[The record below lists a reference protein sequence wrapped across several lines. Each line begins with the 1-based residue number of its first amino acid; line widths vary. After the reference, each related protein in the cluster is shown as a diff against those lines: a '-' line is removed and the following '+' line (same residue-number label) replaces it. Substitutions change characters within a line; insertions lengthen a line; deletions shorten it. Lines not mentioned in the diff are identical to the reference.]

1 MGALPASGYGGSAMD
16 DRQFGDWS
24 ALLEERTGMV
34 LPEERRSFLATG
46 VGLRM
51 REVGFSDFD
60 AYYDYLASGR
70 AGRLEWA
77 ALVDHLTVQ
86 ETRFFRD
93 PKAVAL
99 IEERFLPYA
108 AERVASGDSIQVWSA
123 GCATGEEAYTLAMM
137 VDWHLGVEGLP
148 RYYGVTGSDI
158 SLKALSVARHGR
170 YSNRRLAAVPD
181 DYASAYCQPT
191 GPLRFQLADAL
202 RRRSCFTQLNLLDD
216 VASALPVMDLVYCQN
231 VLIYFDQE
239 RRARILTN
247 LVDRLRPGGML
258 ILGPGEALGWSAP
271 GLERIGGPN
280 VLAFRRVEADEGCER
295 ND

>member
-1 MGALPASGYGGSAMD
+1 MDALPVGEYGGSSMD
-16 DRQFGDWS
+16 NQQFRNWA

-34 LPEERRSFLATG
+34 LPEERRSFLVTG

-70 AGRLEWA
+70 AGRIEWA

-93 PKAVAL
+93 HRAVSL
-99 IEERFLPYA
+99 IRDCFLDHA
-108 AERVASGDSIQVWSA
+108 ASRVAAGHSVQIWSA

-137 VDWHLGVEGLP
+137 LDAHLTSQGLP

-158 SLKALSVARHGR
+158 SLQALSVARQGR
-170 YSNRRLAAVPD
+170 YSNRRLGAVPD
-181 DYASAYCQPT
+181 EYASRYCQPV
-191 GPLRFQLADAL
+191 GSLRFQVAEEL

-216 VASALPVMDLVYCQN
+216 VAAALPAMDLVYCQN
-231 VLIYFDQE
+231 VLIYFDQA
-239 RRARILTN
+239 RRARILAH
-247 LVDRLRPGGML
+247 LIDRLRPGGMM
-258 ILGPGEALGWSAP
+258 ILGPGEAMGWSAP
-271 GLERIGGPN
+271 ALERIGGPN
-280 VLAFRRVEADEGCER
+280 VLAFRRLEDEEGMA
-295 ND
+295 